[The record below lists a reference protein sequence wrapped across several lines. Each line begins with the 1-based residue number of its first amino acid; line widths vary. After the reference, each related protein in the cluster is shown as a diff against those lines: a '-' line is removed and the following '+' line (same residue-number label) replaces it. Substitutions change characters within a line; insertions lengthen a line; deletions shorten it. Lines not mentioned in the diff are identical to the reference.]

1 MLVVLEQALLPG
13 TSGNHLC
20 CRPGGPKGV
29 LAAELGCT
37 LAPPPTALR
46 AQVHHGGV
54 GNGMLSGQ
62 ALHGAFSWHSCP
74 AQAILKT
81 GLSGRRVKLLCSG
94 VQQPEFILWLRQRVN
109 EAFGARCTSSLCLSF
124 LITEMELRAELGEG
138 RIQRY
143 VKC

>member
-1 MLVVLEQALLPG
+1 MLVVLAQALLPG
-13 TSGNHLC
+13 TSGDHLC

-46 AQVHHGGV
+46 AQLPHGGV
-54 GNGMLSGQ
+54 GKGMLSGQ
-62 ALHGAFSWHSCP
+62 ALHGADSWHSCP

-81 GLSGRRVKLLCSG
+81 GLSGRGVQRRCSG
-94 VQQPEFILWLRQRVN
+94 VQRPEFTLWLRQRVN

-124 LITEMELRAELGEG
+124 LVTEMELRTELGEV
-138 RIQRY
+138 RIQ
-143 VKC
+143 